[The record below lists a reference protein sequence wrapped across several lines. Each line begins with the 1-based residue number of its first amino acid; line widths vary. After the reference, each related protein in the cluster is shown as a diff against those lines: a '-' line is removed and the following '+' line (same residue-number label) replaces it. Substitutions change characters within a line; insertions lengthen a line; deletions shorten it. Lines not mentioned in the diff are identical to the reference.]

1 MGRIIA
7 LTYSSLVKK
16 MQGGIQHFMSCLG
29 PYLTDISGLVILL
42 SDRKGYGLSHWLH
55 LQQGRAIVNSAVRK
69 RTIWLDRDVKKL
81 LT

>member
-1 MGRIIA
+1 
-7 LTYSSLVKK
+7 
-16 MQGGIQHFMSCLG
+16 MSCFGL
-29 PYLTDISGLVILL
+29 YLTDISGLVILL